1 MLIRTLLALA
11 LAVAMLTAPAA
22 ADVASLFKT
31 CTGQPEVPWEQQVK
45 SCTEII
51 DAKEATQT
59 DRVLAL
65 LRRGIARLELSY
77 GQPIDD
83 ATEEV
88 RRAMADFD
96 ASIKLDP
103 TRATTYYYRG
113 EAWHAVGSARRAL
126 AEYTQAIQRNADL
139 GPAYFGRARVH
150 LMLGEYKN
158 AVADYTQAIRL
169 YPDDAEP
176 YRARA
181 YIHNIL
187 NDFPA
192 AIADYTQAIRL
203 DPKFAEAY
211 AGRGRILA
219 EIGELDRAIADL
231 TEAIALEPNQG
242 THPAHRGFVHFY
254 RGDFAAS
261 AADLHKAVPLD
272 PEGIVAQYALVFRYL
287 ARLRAGEDG
296 NTELAA
302 TVKDHKFPLP
312 ILEFF
317 LGRAPLEAV
326 LNYANSP
333 DRRCET
339 EFYLAQW
346 HIIRSERDQALPRLR
361 ATSGTLC
368 RPGSPHRLAAL
379 AELKRMGL

>member
-1 MLIRTLLALA
+1 MFTRPLLAVA

-22 ADVASLFKT
+22 ADVAALLQT

-45 SCTEII
+45 SCTAII

-77 GQPIDD
+77 GQSLDD
-83 ATEEV
+83 ANEEV

-96 ASIKLDP
+96 ESIKLDP
-103 TRATTYYYRG
+103 TRAVTYYYRG

-126 AEYTQAIQRNADL
+126 AEYNEAIQRNADL
-139 GPAYFGRARVH
+139 GPAYFGRARVN
-150 LMLGEYKN
+150 LMLGQYRN
-158 AVADYTQAIRL
+158 AVADYTEAIRL

-176 YRARA
+176 YRSRA
-181 YIHNIL
+181 YIHNVL

-203 DPKFAEAY
+203 DPKSAEAY

-219 EIGELDRAIADL
+219 ETGELDRALADL
-231 TEAIALEPNQG
+231 SEAIALEPNQG

-254 RGDFAAS
+254 RGAFAPS
-261 AADLHKAVPLD
+261 AADLHKAVALD

-296 NTELAA
+296 NTELAE

-312 ILEFF
+312 VLEFF
-317 LGRAPLEAV
+317 LGRVPLEAV
-326 LNYANSP
+326 SKDTDSP
-333 DRRCET
+333 DSRCET

-346 HIIRSERDQALPRLR
+346 HIIRGERDQALPRLR
-361 ATSGTLC
+361 ATSGTMC
-368 RPGSPHRLAAL
+368 RIGSPHRLAAA